1 MRSPKLTR
9 PYDETGINLKAIR
22 EELGLSQ
29 AQLAALAGFSK
40 RAIQSCEQGWRH
52 AGTRLEKT
60 VLLLLMSHR
69 NPEGIHAEPCWEVMD
84 CPSERC
90 DRCITYRSRQGHLCW
105 YLSGTLC
112 STGGPE
118 WDSKRAV
125 CIHCR
130 IFRRLM
136 REPDEEEKAHVPL
149 C

>member
-1 MRSPKLTR
+1 MESTPHAC
-9 PYDETGINLKAIR
+9 PYDENGIHLKAIR

-29 AQLAALAGFSK
+29 AQLAALVGFSK

-52 AGTRLEKT
+52 AGARLEKA

-69 NPEGIHAEPCWEVMD
+69 NPEGIHADPCWEVMD
-84 CPSERC
+84 CPPDRC
-90 DRCITYRSRQGHLCW
+90 DRCITFRSRQGHLCW

-112 STGGPE
+112 ASGGPE
-118 WDSKRAV
+118 WDSKRPICV
-125 CIHCR
+125 SCR

-136 REPDEEEKAHVPL
+136 REPEEEEEHVPL

>member
-1 MRSPKLTR
+1 MRAVKHRP
-9 PYDETGINLKAIR
+9 PYDENGINLKAIR

-29 AQLAALAGFSK
+29 AQLANLVGFSK

-52 AGTRLEKT
+52 AGARLEKT

-69 NPEGIHAEPCWEVMD
+69 NAEGIHGDPCWEVMD
-84 CPSERC
+84 CPPERC
-90 DRCITYRSRQGHLCW
+90 DQCITYRSRQGHLCW

-112 STGGPE
+112 SAGGPD
-118 WDSKRAV
+118 WDKKRPV
-125 CIHCR
+125 CVTCR

-136 REPDEEEKAHVPL
+136 RDVEDDEAQVPL